1 MTRRRDIVLGAGAL
15 AAGASVAGVLGAKR
29 DSSQSP
35 AHNAHVEQISAPN
48 INRGIKQFRM
58 ATSWPK
64 DFPGLGIMP
73 VRFAEAV
80 RQMSDGMLDV
90 KVYAAGELVGA
101 LECFNATST
110 GAADMYHAAEYYWQG
125 VSSGFNFF
133 TAVPMGMTAVEI
145 MGWIDWGGGQEL
157 WQELSARSNI
167 IAFQAGN
174 TGHQTGGWFKFKLT
188 GLEDLKGLRMR
199 IPGLGG
205 RVLSELGG
213 TSVLLPG
220 GEIYQAL
227 QSGSIDAT
235 EWVGPWNDLALGFYR
250 EAPNYVVPGFHE
262 PGASLAVGINLDR
275 WGQLSASE
283 QAIIRHACKSANDQ
297 SLGEYTV
304 MNARAL
310 ETLRDRHGIEPQ
322 FMPDDILR
330 AVGETADQIVG
341 DIAQSD
347 PLVTRI
353 FDSYLA
359 SRNQSAR
366 WTEISDGAFI
376 RARTLS
382 RG

>member
-15 AAGASVAGVLGAKR
+15 AAGAGVVGAL
-29 DSSQSP
+29 SSQGSSP
-35 AHNAHVEQISAPN
+35 AQRVQNTDPAAPN
-48 INRGIKQFRM
+48 INRGIKRFRM

-73 VRFAEAV
+73 VRFADAV
-80 RQMSDGMLDV
+80 REMSDGLLDI

-101 LECFNATST
+101 LECFNATAT

-125 VSSGFNFF
+125 VSPGFNFF

-145 MGWIDWGGGQEL
+145 MGWIDWGGGQAL
-157 WQELSARSNI
+157 WEELSARNNI

-174 TGHQTGGWFKFKLT
+174 TGHQSGGWFKRRLQS
-188 GLEDLKGLRMR
+188 LEDMKGLRMR
-199 IPGLGG
+199 MPGLGG
-205 RVLSELGG
+205 RVLTELGA
-213 TSVLLPG
+213 TPVLLPG

-250 EAPNYVVPGFHE
+250 EAPFYYVPGFHE
-262 PGASLAVGINLDR
+262 PGASLAVGINLDV
-275 WGQLSASE
+275 WSSLSTPE
-283 QAIIRHACKSANDQ
+283 KAILRFAGKAANDQ

-322 FMPDDILR
+322 LMPDDILR
-330 AVGETADQIVG
+330 AVASTADTIVG
-341 DIAQSD
+341 DLAQSD
-347 PLVTRI
+347 PLVRRI
-353 FDSYLA
+353 FDSYLDA
-359 SRNQSAR
+359 RNRYAR
-366 WTEISDGAFI
+366 WTEISDAAFI
-376 RARTLS
+376 RARALG
-382 RG
+382 RE

>member
-15 AAGASVAGVLGAKR
+15 AAGAGVLGALSGRKGP
-29 DSSQSP
+29 DSASHAPMQSDL
-35 AHNAHVEQISAPN
+35 ASPN

-73 VRFAEAV
+73 ERFAEAV
-80 RQMSDGMLDV
+80 HEMSDGTLEV

-125 VSSGFNFF
+125 ISPGFNFF
-133 TAVPMGMTAVEI
+133 TAVPMGMTATEI

-157 WQELSARSNI
+157 WNELSARSNI

-174 TGHQTGGWFKFKLT
+174 TGHQAGGWFKFPLT
-188 GLEDLKGLRMR
+188 GLEDLRGLRMR

-213 TSVLLPG
+213 TPVLLPG

-250 EAPNYVVPGFHE
+250 EAPYYYLPGFHE
-262 PGASLAVGINLDR
+262 PGASLAVGINLQR
-275 WGQLSASE
+275 WESLTPSE
-283 QAIIRHACKSANDQ
+283 QAIIKYACKAANDQ
-297 SLGEYTV
+297 SIGEYTV
-304 MNARAL
+304 ENAKAL
-310 ETLRDRHGIEPQ
+310 DVLKSRHGIEPRL
-322 FMPDDILR
+322 MPDEILR
-330 AVGETADQIVG
+330 AVVGTADTIVG
-341 DIAQSD
+341 DLSQSD

-353 FDSYLA
+353 FESYLA
-359 SRNQSAR
+359 ARNQYAQ

-376 RARTLS
+376 RARTLG
-382 RG
+382 RE

>member
-1 MTRRRDIVLGAGAL
+1 MSARRRDIVLGAGAL
-15 AAGASVAGVLGAKR
+15 AAGAGVIGAITQTPEKQTQ
-29 DSSQSP
+29 SQRSDL
-35 AHNAHVEQISAPN
+35 AAPN
-48 INRGIKQFRM
+48 LNRGIKQFRM

-73 VRFAEAV
+73 VRFAQAV
-80 RQMSDGMLDV
+80 REMSDGALEV
-90 KVYAAGELVGA
+90 KVFAAGELVGA

-125 VSSGFNFF
+125 VSPGFNFF

-157 WQELSARSNI
+157 WQELSARNNI

-174 TGHQTGGWFKFKLT
+174 TGHQTGGWFKRKLT
-188 GLEDLKGLRMR
+188 SLEDFKGLRMR

-250 EAPNYVVPGFHE
+250 EAPNYYAPGFHE
-262 PGASLAVGINLDR
+262 PGASLAVGINLQR
-275 WGQLSASE
+275 WGQLSNSE
-283 QAIIRHACKSANDQ
+283 QAIIRYACKAANDQ
-297 SLGEYTV
+297 SLGEYTIK
-304 MNARAL
+304 NAEAL

-322 FMPDDILR
+322 LMPDDILA
-330 AVGETADQIVG
+330 AVGRVADTIVG
-341 DIAQSD
+341 DLAQSD
-347 PLVTRI
+347 PLVTKI

-359 SRNQSAR
+359 ARNRSAR

-376 RARTLS
+376 RARTLG

>member
-15 AAGASVAGVLGAKR
+15 TASAGVVGALG
-29 DSSQSP
+29 SSRKPKDQAATP
-35 AHNAHVEQISAPN
+35 NPISAPN

-73 VRFAEAV
+73 VRFADAV
-80 RQMSDGMLDV
+80 RNMSGGTLEV

-125 VSSGFNFF
+125 VSPGFNFF
-133 TAVPMGMTAVEI
+133 TAVPMGMTATELN
-145 MGWIDWGGGQEL
+145 GWIDWGSGQAMWE
-157 WQELSARSNI
+157 ELSARSNI

-188 GLEDLKGLRMR
+188 SLEDLQGLRMR
-199 IPGLGG
+199 MPGLGG
-205 RVLSELGG
+205 RILSELGA
-213 TSVLLPG
+213 TPVLLPG

-227 QSGSIDAT
+227 QSGAIDAT

-250 EAPNYVVPGFHE
+250 EAPYYYAPGFHE
-262 PGASLAVGINLDR
+262 PGAGLAVGVNLDR
-275 WGQLSASE
+275 WAELTRTE
-283 QAIIRHACKSANDQ
+283 QAIIRHACRSANDM

-310 ETLRDRHGIEPQ
+310 DTFKTRYGIEPQ
-322 FMPDDILR
+322 LMPNEILR
-330 AVGETADQIVG
+330 AVGAIADEIVG

-353 FDSYLA
+353 FDSYIA

-376 RARTLS
+376 RARTLN

>member
-15 AAGASVAGVLGAKR
+15 AAGAGVLGALSGSR
-29 DSSQSP
+29 TDGSGP
-35 AHNAHVEQISAPN
+35 AAETAGSDLAAPG
-48 INRGIKQFRM
+48 INRGIKRFRM

-64 DFPGLGIMP
+64 DFPGLGIMA
-73 VRFAEAV
+73 VRFADAV
-80 RQMSDGMLDV
+80 SEMTDGLIDI

-101 LECFNATST
+101 LECFNATAT

-125 VSSGFNFF
+125 VSPGFNFF
-133 TAVPMGMTAVEI
+133 TAVPMGMTATEI

-157 WQELSARSNI
+157 WHELSARNNI

-174 TGHQTGGWFKFKLT
+174 TGHQAGGWFKRPLT
-188 GLEDLKGLRMR
+188 GLEDLRGLRMR

-205 RVLSELGG
+205 RVLSELGA
-213 TSVLLPG
+213 TPVLLPG

-250 EAPNYVVPGFHE
+250 EAPNYYLPGFHE

-275 WGQLSASE
+275 WATLSPSE
-283 QAIIRHACKSANDQ
+283 QAIIKYACKAANDQ
-297 SLGEYTV
+297 SIGDYTV
-304 MNARAL
+304 ENARAL
-310 ETLRDRHGIEPQ
+310 ETLRTRHGIEPQ
-322 FMPDDILR
+322 AMPDDIMR
-330 AVGETADQIVG
+330 AVGRVADTVVG
-341 DIAQSD
+341 DLAQSD

-353 FDSYLA
+353 FDSYLSA
-359 SRNQSAR
+359 RNRYAR
-366 WTEISDGAFI
+366 WTEVSEGAFI

-382 RG
+382 RD

>member
-1 MTRRRDIVLGAGAL
+1 MTTRRRDIVLGAGAL
-15 AAGASVAGVLGAKR
+15 AAGAGVLGAITHAPDAR
-29 DSSQSP
+29 TAAPRADLAS
-35 AHNAHVEQISAPN
+35 PN

-64 DFPGLGIMP
+64 NFPGLGIMP
-73 VRFAEAV
+73 ERFAQAV
-80 RQMSDGMLDV
+80 LEMSDGALEV
-90 KVYAAGELVGA
+90 KVFAAGELFGA

-125 VSSGFNFF
+125 VSPGFNFF
-133 TAVPMGMTAVEI
+133 TAVPMGMTAVEL
-145 MGWIDWGGGQEL
+145 MGWIDWGGGQDL
-157 WQELSARSNI
+157 WQALSARNNI

-174 TGHQTGGWFKFKLT
+174 TGHQTGGWFKRRLT

-199 IPGLGG
+199 MPGLGG

-250 EAPNYVVPGFHE
+250 EAPFYYAPGFHE
-262 PGASLAVGINLDR
+262 PGASLAVGVNLDR
-275 WGQLSASE
+275 WNGLTASE
-283 QAIIRHACKSANDQ
+283 QAIIRYACKAANDQ

-322 FMPDDILR
+322 LMPDDILR
-330 AVGETADQIVG
+330 EVGRVADRIVG
-341 DIAQSD
+341 DLAQSD

-359 SRNQSAR
+359 ARNQSAR
-366 WTEISDGAFI
+366 WTEISEGAFI

>member
-1 MTRRRDIVLGAGAL
+1 MSVKRRDIVLGAGAL
-15 AAGASVAGVLGAKR
+15 AAGAGVIGALQKPAA
-29 DSSQSP
+29 STSGPAP
-35 AHNAHVEQISAPN
+35 AHSNLAAPN
-48 INRGIKQFRM
+48 INRGLKQFRM

-73 VRFAEAV
+73 ERFADAV
-80 RQMSDGMLDV
+80 REMSDGTLEV
-90 KVYAAGELVGA
+90 KVFAAGELVGA

-125 VSSGFNFF
+125 ISPGFNFF

-145 MGWIDWGGGQEL
+145 MGWVDWGGGQEL
-157 WQELSARSNI
+157 WQELSARNNI

-174 TGHQTGGWFKFKLT
+174 TGHQTGGWFKRPLRS
-188 GLEDLKGLRMR
+188 LEDMRGLRMR
-199 IPGLGG
+199 MPGLGG
-205 RVLSELGG
+205 KVLTELGA

-250 EAPNYVVPGFHE
+250 EAPNYYAPGFHE

-275 WGQLSASE
+275 WGQLTLSE
-283 QAIIRHACKSANDQ
+283 QAIIKYACKAANDQ

-322 FMPDDILR
+322 LMPDDILR
-330 AVGETADQIVG
+330 AVAATADEIVG
-341 DIAQSD
+341 DLGNND
-347 PLVTRI
+347 PLVRRI
-353 FDSYLA
+353 FDSYIA
-359 SRNQSAR
+359 ARDQYAR

-376 RARTLS
+376 RARTLKP
-382 RG
+382 

>member
-15 AAGASVAGVLGAKR
+15 AAGAGVLGALSGKKGASPQPSP
-29 DSSQSP
+29 SSGSDL
-35 AHNAHVEQISAPN
+35 ASPN

-73 VRFAEAV
+73 ERFADAV
-80 RQMSDGMLDV
+80 REMSDGLLDV

-125 VSSGFNFF
+125 VSPGFNFF
-133 TAVPMGMTAVEI
+133 TAVPMGMTATEI

-157 WQELSARSNI
+157 WEELSARSNV

-174 TGHQTGGWFKFKLT
+174 TGHQAGGWFKRPLT
-188 GLEDLKGLRMR
+188 GLEDLRGLRMR

-205 RVLSELGG
+205 RILSELGG

-250 EAPNYVVPGFHE
+250 EAPNYYLPGFHE
-262 PGASLAVGINLDR
+262 PGASLAVGINLQR
-275 WGQLSASE
+275 WEQLTPSE
-283 QAIIRHACKSANDQ
+283 QAIIKYACKAANDQ
-297 SLGEYTV
+297 SIGEYTV
-304 MNARAL
+304 ENARAL
-310 ETLRDRHGIEPQ
+310 ETLKVRHGIAPSL
-322 FMPDDILR
+322 MPDDILR
-330 AVGETADQIVG
+330 AVVEIADTIVG
-341 DIAQSD
+341 DLAQSD

-353 FDSYLA
+353 FDSYL
-359 SRNQSAR
+359 SAR
-366 WTEISDGAFI
+366 NRYAQWTEISDGAFI
-376 RARTLS
+376 RARTLG
-382 RG
+382 RD